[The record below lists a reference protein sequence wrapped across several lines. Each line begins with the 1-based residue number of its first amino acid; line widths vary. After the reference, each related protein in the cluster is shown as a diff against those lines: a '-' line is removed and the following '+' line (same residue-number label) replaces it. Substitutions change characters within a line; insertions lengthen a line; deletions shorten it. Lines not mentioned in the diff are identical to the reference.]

1 MTAAADE
8 VVIWQAEGVV
18 MQQQGCSA
26 GEARVRLQAL
36 ARSVEVSLA
45 ILCLAVVRD
54 LEKEM
59 KRLSRE
65 LSFEEAARVRD
76 RIIAMRKR
84 LAGEP
89 AGEDDQD
96 VAMALAMA
104 PKTRVQVKNWR
115 RGRKG
120 P

>member
-26 GEARVRLQAL
+26 GETRVRLQAL

-54 LEKEM
+54 LGHG
-59 KRLSRE
+59 RW
-65 LSFEEAARVRD
+65 D
-76 RIIAMRKR
+76 R
-84 LAGEP
+84 LAGAP
-89 AGEDDQD
+89 APSRSSE
-96 VAMALAMA
+96 VY
-104 PKTRVQVKNWR
+104 
-115 RGRKG
+115 
-120 P
+120 